1 MEVNEKNDADLKE
14 EKNQPSE
21 HSQQPSFHGPGFS
34 PEAHVDS
41 STDALA
47 AMANTFPPGLWN
59 HPPEQTFGLGENT
72 ANAMMAGHQFS
83 FLGMLS
89 AAAPTYAGSPS
100 SGFMDC
106 EAGFPGVNG
115 SSLGAMMD
123 HPFPG
128 NQPLGSFQNGREPFR
143 EMSVGEGCKDASL
156 TGDRQ
161 RGDTEGSH
169 GADASN
175 NELSKPECSGGAG
188 QDERPSVSCAK
199 KRKRSGQDRG
209 VKHVQEGSQQLPTVV
224 AKQEK
229 DDGDKGEPKRPI
241 VASRKSNGKQTEDS
255 SDAPKQDYIH
265 IRARSGQA
273 TNSHSLAERVRREKI
288 SERMKFLQDL
298 VPGCSKVIGKAV
310 MLDEIINYVQSLQR
324 QVEFLSMKLSAVNPA
339 LDFNIERILSKD
351 FFQSQGTASSAFG
364 FLPDIGHQFLHPP
377 KHSQAAFHS
386 IVNSTDAFGRLTNA
400 PQGSSS
406 TFKEPTH
413 QVPSNFDGE
422 FHNVIGTPFTLF
434 NDQESNGKA

>member
-1 MEVNEKNDADLKE
+1 MEMNEKTETDLE
-14 EKNQPSE
+14 EEQNQPSG
-21 HSQQPSFHGPGFS
+21 HSQQPSFHGHRFLQ
-34 PEAHVDS
+34 EAHVDS

-47 AMANTFPPGLWN
+47 AMASTFPPGLWN
-59 HPPEQTFGLGENT
+59 QHGQSFGLGESN

-83 FLGMLS
+83 SFLGMLS
-89 AAAPTYAGSPS
+89 AAAPAYAGAP

-106 EAGFPGVNG
+106 GTGFPGLNG

-123 HPFPG
+123 HPFPS
-128 NQPLGSFQNGREPFR
+128 NQPLGGFQNDSEPSR
-143 EMSVGEGCKDASL
+143 EMNVDEGCKDVSF

-161 RGDTEGSH
+161 HGDAESSH
-169 GADASN
+169 GLDAPNS
-175 NELSKPECSGGAG
+175 ELSKPECSGGAG

-199 KRKRSGQDRG
+199 KRKRPGQDRG
-209 VKHVQEGSQQLPTVV
+209 VKHVQEGSKQLATVV

-229 DDGDKGEPKRPI
+229 DDDEKSEPKRPT
-241 VASRKSNGKQTEDS
+241 VASRKSNGKQTEDNA
-255 SDAPKQDYIH
+255 DEPKQDYIH

-351 FFQSQGTASSAFG
+351 LFQSQGTASSAFG

-406 TFKEPTH
+406 TFKESRH

-422 FHNVIGTPFTLF
+422 YHNVIGTQFTLF
-434 NDQESNGKA
+434 NDQESNGKP

>member
-1 MEVNEKNDADLKE
+1 MEVTEKSGADLEEQE
-14 EKNQPSE
+14 EKNRPSG
-21 HSQQPSFHGPGFS
+21 HDQQPSFDARRFS

-59 HPPEQTFGLGENT
+59 HPPGQGFGLGESNSS
-72 ANAMMAGHQFS
+72 AMVNGHQFSS

-89 AAAPTYAGSPS
+89 AAAVPTYSGAP

-106 EAGFPGVNG
+106 GTGFPGLSGGN
-115 SSLGAMMD
+115 LGAMMD
-123 HPFPG
+123 HTFPR
-128 NQPLGSFQNGREPFR
+128 NQPLGSFQNGREPST
-143 EMSVGEGCKDASL
+143 EMGVDVGCNDASL

-161 RGDTEGSH
+161 HGDTEGSH

-175 NELSKPECSGGAG
+175 NELSKPECSGGAS
-188 QDERPSVSCAK
+188 QDDRPSVSCAK
-199 KRKRSGQDRG
+199 KRKKPGQDRG
-209 VKHVQEGSQQLPTVV
+209 VK
-224 AKQEK
+224 QEK
-229 DDGDKGEPKRPI
+229 DDDDKDEPKRPI
-241 VASRKSNGKQTEDS
+241 VASKKSNGKQAEES

-386 IVNSTDAFGRLTNA
+386 IVNSTDAFGRVTN
-400 PQGSSS
+400 PMQGTSSI
-406 TFKEPTH
+406 FKEPTH

-422 FHNVIGTPFTLF
+422 FHNVIATPFTLF
-434 NDQESNGKA
+434 NDQESNGKP

>member
-1 MEVNEKNDADLKE
+1 MEVNEKGGADLGE
-14 EKNQPSE
+14 EEEERRPGG
-21 HSQQPSFHGPGFS
+21 HGAGFGFS
-34 PEAHVDS
+34 QEAQADS
-41 STDALA
+41 SGNALA
-47 AMANTFPPGLWN
+47 GMGNPFPPPGLWN
-59 HPPEQTFGLGENT
+59 PTGHSFGLGENNN
-72 ANAMMAGHQFS
+72 AGAMMAGAPFSS

-89 AAAPTYAGSPS
+89 AASVPTYPGAAA
-100 SGFMDC
+100 GFMDC
-106 EAGFPGVNG
+106 GAGFSGLSG

-128 NQPLGSFQNGREPFR
+128 NNRHLGGRFQNGGETSR
-143 EMSVGEGCKDASL
+143 EMNVDGDCSSL
-156 TGDRQ
+156 AGGRQ
-161 RGDTEGSH
+161 RGDTEGSR

-175 NELSKPECSGGAG
+175 SELSKPECSGGAG
-188 QDERPSVSCAK
+188 HDEMPSLSCAK

-209 VKHVQEGSQQLPTVV
+209 VKHVQEGSQQLATVV

-229 DDGDKGEPKRPI
+229 DDDANSEPKRPI
-241 VASRKSNGKQTEDS
+241 AASRKSNGKQSDDNA
-255 SDAPKQDYIH
+255 DAPKADYIH

-339 LDFNIERILSKD
+339 MEFNIERILSKD
-351 FFQSQGTASSAFG
+351 FFQSQGNASSAFG
-364 FLPDIGHQFLHPP
+364 FLPDNGHQFLHPQ

-386 IVNSTDAFGRLTNA
+386 ILNSADAFGRVTNA

-434 NDQESNGKA
+434 NDQESNGKP